1 VARHYHVDVA
11 RFATGADHKWVD
23 NLLSHFDVP
32 GVEGARQGLARRI
45 SVDGV
50 YHIAL
55 IRALSRDLGMSV
67 ASAVSLAGLLLSE
80 RGDARIEVT
89 TGMVLA
95 LDRGSFTRRI
105 DLAIAEAVESVAP
118 ARRGRPPKRPPDA

>member
-1 VARHYHVDVA
+1 MARHYHVDVA

-23 NLLSHFDVP
+23 NLLSHFAVP
-32 GVEGARQGLARRI
+32 GVEGARQGLSRRI

-55 IRALSRDLGMSV
+55 IRSLSRDLGMSV
-67 ASAVSLAGLLLSE
+67 SSAVSLAGRLLADRE
-80 RGDARIEVT
+80 DARVEVM

-95 LDRGSFTRRI
+95 LDRGAFTRRI

-118 ARRGRPPKRPPDA
+118 ARRGRPPKQPPDT